1 MSDTEKLCLV
11 LMWAYHDSLE
21 RIEQLYE
28 QLDEAEL
35 KASVARRLSFG
46 SYSSEMSHAS
56 NGRDGSEERE
66 PSIASSTSLDN
77 LEEHQNY
84 RDVASPIP
92 EPTSVLQA
100 IHSSTQDRIYTLL
113 LEIVTTIP
121 AAQAL
126 AEERLLLPIEANDRS
141 EAEAEASTQEKQ
153 PTTSLKRKAYEI
165 CKNCNAEYQV
175 NDNRKG
181 DCVYHDG
188 NKEVNH
194 DADTWADHDENV
206 HGLPEDLMSDSTYEE
221 GFIWDCCDESGS
233 ADGCVVSKHVPKESQ
248 DSNKAR
254 KILHPISRNVV
265 HGIVDGTAAEGA
277 FRGPGGRA
285 VM

>member
-1 MSDTEKLCLV
+1 
-11 LMWAYHDSLE
+11 
-21 RIEQLYE
+21 
-28 QLDEAEL
+28 
-35 KASVARRLSFG
+35 
-46 SYSSEMSHAS
+46 MSHAS
-56 NGRDGSEERE
+56 NDGDGSEQRE
-66 PSIASSTSLDN
+66 SSVASSTSLDN

-84 RDVASPIP
+84 REVASPIP
-92 EPTSVLQA
+92 EPTTVVQA
-100 IHSSTQDRIYTLL
+100 IHGSTQDRVYTLL

-121 AAQAL
+121 AAKAL
-126 AEERLLLPIEANDRS
+126 AEERLLLPIEAKDRS
-141 EAEAEASTQEKQ
+141 VAEAEAEASTQEKQ
-153 PTTSLKRKAYEI
+153 PITSLKRKAYEI

-188 NKEVNH
+188 TKMTSASFHLCSASTNVKSLGNKEVND

-206 HGLPEDLMSDSTYEE
+206 HGHPEDLMSDSTYEE
-221 GFIWDCCDESGS
+221 GFIWDCCDETGS
-233 ADGCVVSKHVPKESQ
+233 ADGCVVSKHEPKESQ

-254 KILHPISRNVV
+254 KILQPISRNVV
-265 HGIVDGTAAEGA
+265 HGIVNGTAAEGA

>member
-1 MSDTEKLCLV
+1 MSEAEQLCLV
-11 LMWAYHDSLE
+11 LKWAYLDSL
-21 RIEQLYE
+21 
-28 QLDEAEL
+28 DS
-35 KASVARRLSFG
+35 SVARRLTFD
-46 SYSSEMSHAS
+46 SYFSTMSHAS
-56 NGRDGSEERE
+56 NDGDGSEQRE
-66 PSIASSTSLDN
+66 SSVASSTSLDN

-84 RDVASPIP
+84 REVASPIP
-92 EPTSVLQA
+92 EPTTVVQA
-100 IHSSTQDRIYTLL
+100 IHGSTQDRVYTLL

-121 AAQAL
+121 AAKAL
-126 AEERLLLPIEANDRS
+126 AEERLLLPIEAKDRS
-141 EAEAEASTQEKQ
+141 VAEAEAEASTQEKQ
-153 PTTSLKRKAYEI
+153 PITSLKRKAYEI

-188 NKEVNH
+188 NKEVND

-206 HGLPEDLMSDSTYEE
+206 HGHPEDLMSDSTYEE
-221 GFIWDCCDESGS
+221 GFIWDCCDETGS
-233 ADGCVVSKHVPKESQ
+233 ADGCVVSKHEPKESQ

-254 KILHPISRNVV
+254 KILQPISRNVV
-265 HGIVDGTAAEGA
+265 HGIVNGTAAEGA

>member
-1 MSDTEKLCLV
+1 
-11 LMWAYHDSLE
+11 
-21 RIEQLYE
+21 
-28 QLDEAEL
+28 
-35 KASVARRLSFG
+35 
-46 SYSSEMSHAS
+46 MSHAS
-56 NGRDGSEERE
+56 NERDGSEERE
-66 PSIASSTSLDN
+66 PSIASSSSVDN

-84 RDVASPIP
+84 RDIASPVP
-92 EPTSVLQA
+92 EPATVVQA

-113 LEIVTTIP
+113 LEIVTTVP
-121 AAQAL
+121 AAAAL
-126 AEERLLLPIEANDRS
+126 AEERLLLPIEAKDRP
-141 EAEAEASTQEKQ
+141 EDEPSTQEKQ
-153 PTTSLKRKAYEI
+153 QSTSLKRKAYEI

-188 NKEVNH
+188 TKMNSAPSSSLLISTNVKSLGNKEVND

-221 GFIWDCCDESGS
+221 GFIWDCCDETGS
-233 ADGCVVSKHVPKESQ
+233 ADGCVVSKHMPKESQ
-248 DSNKAR
+248 GSENKAR
-254 KILHPISRNVV
+254 KILQPISRNVV